1 MISLASEPGIGER
14 ISRTFSMVGTSSPSR
29 RAQSAMNSWSMKIFG
44 VGLASAVR
52 SCVCGRAPV
61 IPDDQ
66 PGILDRS
73 DRSAGTLNEGLFFV
87 GLEFDLDHHGP
98 SP

>member
-1 MISLASEPGIGER
+1 
-14 ISRTFSMVGTSSPSR
+14 
-29 RAQSAMNSWSMKIFG
+29 MNSWSMRSSG
-44 VGLASAVR
+44 VGIASAVPSR
-52 SCVCGRAPV
+52 ANLGERAPDV

-66 PGILDRS
+66 PGILDRIPTAQS
-73 DRSAGTLNEGLFFV
+73 GTLNESLFFV